1 MAEKLVHVYDTNT
14 GRKLPRRV
22 PEVWL
27 RLFPHLALT
36 PKQRAHTV
44 SAPFNTNEEY

>member
-1 MAEKLVHVYDTNT
+1 MTEKLVHVYDTNT

-27 RLFPHLALT
+27 RLFPHLAPT

-44 SAPFNTNEEY
+44 PAPFKNEEY

>member
-1 MAEKLVHVYDTNT
+1 MAEKLVYAYDTNT

-27 RLFPHLALT
+27 RLFPHLSLT
-36 PKQRAHTV
+36 PKEKARPV
-44 SAPFNTNEEY
+44 PAPPKTNEEA